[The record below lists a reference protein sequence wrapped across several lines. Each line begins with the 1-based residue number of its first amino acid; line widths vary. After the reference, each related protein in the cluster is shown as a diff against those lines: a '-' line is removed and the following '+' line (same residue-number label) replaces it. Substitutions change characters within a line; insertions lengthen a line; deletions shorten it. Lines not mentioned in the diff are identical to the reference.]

1 MKGNSVVRKKNI
13 EGSSQ
18 SADIKNRRLTTFAF
32 KAGENGIDI
41 KIIGCL
47 KIKSAPS
54 QPIYSK
60 GTILFDGK
68 VFSVFDMQA
77 LAGLRPKRITDESC
91 VVLVNSE
98 DCDGDFNRAILVD
111 DVAEMLRIAEHNME
125 GLAIGSLFGKSLKL
139 SSNISPD
146 FPDVHKGA
154 NCGKDAVNAEVDEVV
169 SKNYAFQRN

>member
-1 MKGNSVVRKKNI
+1 MKGKLVVRKKNM
-13 EGSSQ
+13 EESSQ
-18 SADIKNRRLTTFAF
+18 CAEVKNRRLTTFAF

-47 KIKSAPS
+47 KVKTAPS
-54 QPIYSK
+54 QPFYSK
-60 GTILFDGK
+60 GTILFDGN

-91 VVLVNSE
+91 VVLVNSD
-98 DCDGDFNRAILVD
+98 DCDGGFNRAIIVD

-125 GLAIGSLFGKSLKL
+125 GLAIGSLFGRGVKL

-154 NCGKDAVNAEVDEVV
+154 NCGRDAIDADANEVV
-169 SKNYAFQRN
+169 SKNYVFQRN